1 MNALLSKS
9 AQQSTV
15 GIVQIDS
22 LPQEFRS
29 ANRFIRWGYIEQAE
43 VPNKFRKSALDS
55 KGMCCGYSDQS
66 AWLSLNYALDAA
78 ASTEVGLEADWERV
92 GRDV

>member
-22 LPQEFRS
+22 LPQEFRN

-43 VPNKFRKSALDS
+43 VPKKSRKSPLDS

-66 AWLSLNYALDAA
+66 AWLSFNDALDAA
-78 ASTEVGLEADWERV
+78 ASTEAGLEADWERS
-92 GRDV
+92 GRNV